1 MTDSTPD
8 AADDP
13 RAVSMTQVKNWLR
26 VGDAVDDDLL
36 TEVTAATTAWVNGLP
51 YVEGLGPTAPW
62 PADVRLGATMLA
74 ARMYR
79 RRNTPSGVES
89 TTDGVVYVPRR
100 DSDVD
105 AMLRLG
111 AWAEPEVG

>member
-8 AADDP
+8 APDP
-13 RAVSMTQVKNWLR
+13 RAVSLPAVKNWLR
-26 VGDAVDDDLL
+26 VGDDVDDDLL
-36 TEVTAATTAWVNGLP
+36 LEVTAATTAWVNGLP

-89 TTDGVVYVPRR
+89 TTDGAVYLPRR